1 MDTLGA
7 RLPMR
12 VTVGNPGCVIRKLLT
27 VIASWVIM
35 KALSGAI
42 KLSLALIKSHAKYI
56 SNVTASPASRTSPLS
71 SYRERETSNKDQAN
85 K

>member
-1 MDTLGA
+1 MDSLGA

-42 KLSLALIKSHAKYI
+42 KLSLALIKSQTKDI
-56 SNVTASPASRTSPLS
+56 SYS
-71 SYRERETSNKDQAN
+71 STTNTNSALPWMQRLALGT
-85 K
+85 

>member
-42 KLSLALIKSHAKYI
+42 KLSLALIKSQTKDI
-56 SNVTASPASRTSPLS
+56 SYS
-71 SYRERETSNKDQAN
+71 STTNTNSALPWMQRLALGT
-85 K
+85 

>member
-35 KALSGAI
+35 KALSGSI
-42 KLSLALIKSHAKYI
+42 KLSLALIKSQTKDI
-56 SNVTASPASRTSPLS
+56 SYS
-71 SYRERETSNKDQAN
+71 STTNTNSALPWMQRLALGT
-85 K
+85 